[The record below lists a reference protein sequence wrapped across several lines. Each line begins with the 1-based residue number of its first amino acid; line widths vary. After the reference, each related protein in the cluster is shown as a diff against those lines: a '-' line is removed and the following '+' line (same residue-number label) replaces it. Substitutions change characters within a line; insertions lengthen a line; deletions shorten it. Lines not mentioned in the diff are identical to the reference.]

1 MKLKHEAI
9 AQKLAAEIRA
19 GLHDRGSRLAGEHEL
34 AKRFSTS
41 RTTVRQ
47 ALAVLHEADLI
58 ATAPGRGSFV
68 MYDDRALDD
77 RLGWTRAMAREGIS
91 LSVRVLRIEHVRD
104 EELARELQVQGVE
117 MIAIDRVRHIPDG
130 VAVSLE
136 RSRIPAKGKLRDLPA
151 SGLHHDSLQRTL
163 RDADLVP
170 HHGEELVD
178 VGFLGAEEG
187 KLLGRRAGTA
197 FLRTRRTTWTRSGQW
212 VEHVESLLDP
222 EHFRLRF
229 RLGDGQ

>member
-9 AQKLAAEIRA
+9 AEALAAEIRS

-68 MYDDRALDD
+68 MFDDRPLDD
-77 RLGWTRAMAREGIS
+77 RLGWTRALAREGIS
-91 LSVRVLRIEHVRD
+91 LSVRVLRIALIRD
-104 EELARELQVQGVE
+104 EQLAEQLEVPSAE
-117 MIAIDRVRHIPDG
+117 MVAIDRVRYIPDA

-136 RSRIPAKGKLRDLPA
+136 RSRVPAKGKLRDLPV

-163 RDADLVP
+163 RDAGLVP

-178 VGFLGAEEG
+178 VGVLVTEEG

-197 FLRTRRTTWTRSGQW
+197 FLHTRRTTWTRSGQW

>member
-9 AQKLAAEIRA
+9 AEALAAEIRA

-47 ALAVLHEADLI
+47 ALALLHEADLI

-68 MYDDRALDD
+68 MFDDRPLDD
-77 RLGWTRAMAREGIS
+77 RLGWTRALAREGIS
-91 LSVRVLRIEHVRD
+91 LSVRVVRIELIRD
-104 EELARELQVQGVE
+104 QRLAEELHVLGIE
-117 MIAIDRVRHIPDG
+117 MIAIDRVRYIRAG

-136 RSRIPAKGKLRDLPA
+136 RSRVPAEGKLRDLPV
-151 SGLHHDSLQRTL
+151 SGLHQDSLQSTL
-163 RDADLVP
+163 RDAGLVP
-170 HHGEELVD
+170 HHGEEQVD
-178 VGFLGAEEG
+178 VGLLVTEEA

-197 FLRTRRTTWTRSGQW
+197 FLHTRRTTWTRTGQW

-222 EHFRLRF
+222 QHFRLRF